1 MYAYPVFF
9 FSIEI
14 ECGCY
19 GQAELTL
26 SFFLLQIY
34 MISSINHHVSILHL
48 RVHRRYLDILTY
60 GDSTFPATEGE
71 PWHVLKLQR
80 TRWFDLLDTND
91 RIEALKG
98 VWQLFHH
105 QLRQT
110 RHEGDVPVP
119 IELPLERPL

>member
-1 MYAYPVFF
+1 MYAYPASF
-9 FSIEI
+9 IEI
-14 ECGCY
+14 ECAFD
-19 GQAELTL
+19 GQTKLTL
-26 SFFLLQIY
+26 HSFFFLQIY

-48 RVHRRYLDILTY
+48 RVHRRYLDILTH
-60 GDSTFPATEGE
+60 GDSTFPPTEGE

-80 TRWFDLLDTND
+80 TRWFDLFDAND

-110 RHEGDVPVP
+110 RHEGDVPIP
-119 IELPLERPL
+119 KELPLECPL

>member
-1 MYAYPVFF
+1 
-9 FSIEI
+9 
-14 ECGCY
+14 
-19 GQAELTL
+19 
-26 SFFLLQIY
+26 

-48 RVHRRYLDILTY
+48 RVHRRYLDIFTT
-60 GDSTFPATEGE
+60 GDSTFPTTEGE

-80 TRWFDLLDTND
+80 TRWLDLFDAND

-110 RHEGDVPVP
+110 RREGDVPVP
-119 IELPLERPL
+119 LELPLECPL

>member
-1 MYAYPVFF
+1 MLV
-9 FSIEI
+9 S
-14 ECGCY
+14 
-19 GQAELTL
+19 QTKLTFL
-26 SFFLLQIY
+26 SFLQIY

-48 RVHRRYLDILTY
+48 RVHRRYLDIFTH
-60 GDSTFPATEGE
+60 GDSTFPPTEGE

-80 TRWFDLLDTND
+80 TRWFDLFDAKD

-110 RHEGDVPVP
+110 RREGDVPVP
-119 IELPLERPL
+119 IELPLESPL